1 MNYNKRLNVFESH
14 VYRNVLRLWKARSKG
29 PIDFRTEQGRGL
41 VKDLNLLPTDYIILE
56 SIYNQMKDGKLF
68 EKGV

>member
-1 MNYNKRLNVFESH
+1 MNCNRRLNVFETH
-14 VYRNVLRLWKARSKG
+14 VYRNILRLWKARSKG
-29 PIDFRTEQGRGL
+29 PICFRTQEGREL

-68 EKGV
+68 EKRI